1 MTKFGEKLEFLFSE
15 KAAEELKTCNREKV
29 GRPRIEVDQP
39 GLLETILDL
48 VQANSATDDRR
59 RSEIVRTVKTLKDL
73 NTELIAEGYN
83 LSENATFI
91 RLQARRE
98 GTKSAERHI
107 QTVPVRLIRPENT
120 LRKKN
125 EDRMFAKSFTG
136 NKV

>member
-48 VQANSATDDRR
+48 VQASSATDDRR